1 MVRGVG
7 DYEVPVERR
16 PPIHQLASKK
26 RWMADEME
34 ERRDEDEEGDDDE
47 DDDDGGLDG
56 LLAVCHQ
63 SIPITIII
71 NYCNTLFLLLRHKI
85 IQADSLITAVHW
97 LRHYPPQ
104 EITVA

>member
-47 DDDDGGLDG
+47 DDDDGGL
-56 LLAVCHQ
+56 LAVCH
-63 SIPITIII
+63 
-71 NYCNTLFLLLRHKI
+71 LFLYVTRVSPLPL
-85 IQADSLITAVHW
+85 S
-97 LRHYPPQ
+97 
-104 EITVA
+104 

>member
-34 ERRDEDEEGDDDE
+34 ERRDEDEEGDDDK
-47 DDDDGGLDG
+47 DDDDG
-56 LLAVCHQ
+56 VYHQ
-63 SIPITIII
+63 SIAITIII
-71 NYCNTLFLLLRHKI
+71 N
-85 IQADSLITAVHW
+85 
-97 LRHYPPQ
+97 
-104 EITVA
+104 